1 MPFSMLKRG
10 QWRYQLR
17 RGGLPCEFKTF
28 DYKPLPVISGFGGK
42 PWPSRGDSSHDAS
55 ESKLEKP

>member
-1 MPFSMLKRG
+1 MLKRG

-28 DYKPLPVISGFGGK
+28 DYKPLPVISGFDY
-42 PWPSRGDSSHDAS
+42 SRGDSSHDAS

>member
-42 PWPSRGDSSHDAS
+42 PWPTAEEIRAMMLPSQS
-55 ESKLEKP
+55 